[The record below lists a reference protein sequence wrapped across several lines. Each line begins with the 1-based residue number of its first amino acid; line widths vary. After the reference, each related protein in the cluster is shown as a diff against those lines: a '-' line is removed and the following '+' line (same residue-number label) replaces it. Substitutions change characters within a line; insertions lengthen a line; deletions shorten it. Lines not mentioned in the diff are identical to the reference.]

1 MKIEIWE
8 EDQKEAEQ
16 PLRLRLVLNSGG
28 VELRA
33 VDKNGNWITSLLTID
48 VGGVLHLYEGVDED
62 LGLQLDKVEKLNV
75 GKPI

>member
-1 MKIEIWE
+1 MKIEIWK

-16 PLRLRLVLNSGG
+16 PLRLRLVMDSGG

-33 VDKNGNWITSLLTID
+33 VDKNGGGITSLLTID
-48 VGGVLHLYEGVDED
+48 VGGVLHLREGVDED
-62 LGLQLDKVEKLNV
+62 LGLQLGKDEKLKV